1 MARSFGSF
9 SNRFAGRK
17 LTLEILEDR
26 NLLSANPT
34 IPSKLYRA
42 DWAKD
47 ISQLQIDPSIGQ
59 YMGNWMVGV
68 AANQNASLLSTDA
81 GTLLS
86 RPTQLANGA
95 FVWTFSADINPTI
108 ISGWLQARQN
118 SGQIDYF
125 YPLLAR
131 QHSTRFIPNDPQFSN
146 QWHLQNTGQ
155 GGGLAGTD
163 VNITTVWNTFRGAN
177 VQIAVVDTGV
187 NISHEDL
194 SPNLWVNPNDPVNGI
209 DDDGNGFVDD
219 INGWDFNSFDNDPT
233 PEGDS
238 HGTSVAGVAAGL
250 GNNGIGIAGAAFD
263 ADLIGIRLIED
274 AIDDSQIA
282 DALSYQRN
290 ITDIYSN
297 SWGPFDDGSTLEGP
311 GPITLAALQDNY
323 FNGRN
328 GLGNIYTWA
337 GGNGGDDSGISG
349 DIDNSNYDGF
359 ANSRFVIAVGAIGN
373 NGTRSSYSERGANLL
388 VSAPSNGGSLGI
400 TTTGGFGNNEYTND
414 FGGTSSATP
423 LVSGVIALILEA
435 RPDLT
440 ARDVQYILVNSSTKV
455 DPTDAGWSRN
465 NGGSGFWVNDKYG
478 FGMVNAQAAVTL
490 AQSWLKVKPQIT
502 STTGIVNANLSVPD
516 NDPTGVTA
524 NVNVGAA
531 SDMLLEHVELT
542 VNATHTW
549 RGDLKFV
556 LTSPSGTQS
565 VMENRFFDSS
575 PDFVNWKFMT
585 VRNWGESPVGNWTLQ
600 VIDTFG
606 GDVGTL
612 TNFKLD
618 FYGVQPPV
626 PEAFNDAY
634 TIPEDNVLLV
644 GSPGVMGNDTNAVT
658 AALISNVSTGTLL
671 FFANGS
677 FRYTPPANFYGT
689 TSFTYQPS
697 NASGAGNIATVTITV
712 TPVNDAPVALNDG
725 VYVARPG
732 RPLVIN
738 PVGILG
744 NDFDID
750 SPSSSLVAS
759 LFTTPF
765 RGSITDFAGNGGF
778 TYLADSGTG
787 TDNFL
792 YRVSDGLASSAP
804 ATVNLRLNTPPVA
817 QNLTTFTE
825 VGVGTSGN
833 VLTSAFD
840 FDRDTMQAKLVTTT
854 PNGTLVLNLDGS
866 FSYTPNAGFFGI
878 DTFTYRVDD
887 PYYNASNP
895 DQIGNTASYAIRVNR
910 RPNSVSDT
918 YTFPRGQSIELF
930 SPGLLSNDFDLD
942 TATYGDIL
950 RANLVTTTT
959 NGSLTVDTNG
969 YMKYVPNPT
978 FTGTDTFQYRTFDGM
993 HEGNLVTVSLVVVP
1007 TPTAV
1012 NDAYI
1017 SFGPVLSVAAGSG
1030 LLVNDSSPVNAPL
1043 AARLVTPPTFGS
1055 VVLNP
1060 NGSFVY
1066 SAANNYVGP
1075 DSFSYVAND
1084 GISDSN
1090 IATVSLTL
1098 FSLNQPPVAVNDSYT
1113 MNPSTPMINSNLFV
1127 PAAGILANDTDPQA
1141 LPLVATIVSGTS
1153 NGSLILNS
1161 NGSFNYTPQV
1171 GFVGID
1177 SFTYQAANGYALSNV
1192 ATVTITVGTPVVV
1205 LNPNRRVILGQDVG
1219 GQLRVLTGETGATVF
1234 TITPYAGFTGSIR
1247 IATGDFNNDSIPDI
1261 VTAPGA
1267 GSGSTGTIMGIRV
1280 FNGQTG
1286 LPLPGTLGTG
1296 IRPFGNTYTGGIHV
1310 AVGDLNGDGRVDL
1323 VAGAE
1328 SSSAATKV
1336 RSYNGINGTV
1346 FTGWSGGFN
1355 PYTGTAHGGV
1365 RVATGDVNGDGRA
1378 EIITSPGA
1386 GTPTVK
1392 VYNRG
1397 AANIT
1402 SGLITSFNAY
1412 STNVAGGVFVA
1423 AGDLNGDGRAEIV
1436 TGAGNNANG
1445 HVRVFNGQTGS
1456 LLRSLNLGTISGS
1469 ARVSVGDIDGDGD
1482 LDLVVGMATTGAN
1495 SRARVYDA
1503 ITLAEMFP
1511 TENRYNFGAYTG
1523 GLFVASLAK
1532 SSGGGVSV

>member
-1 MARSFGSF
+1 MARSSASF

-17 LTLEILEDR
+17 LALEILEDR
-26 NLLSANPT
+26 NLLSANP

-42 DWAKD
+42 DWQKD
-47 ISQLQIDPSIGQ
+47 ISQLQFDPSLGQ
-59 YMGNWMVGV
+59 YLGNWMVGV
-68 AANQNASLLSTDA
+68 DAGQSAVQLSASA
-81 GTLLS
+81 GTLSS
-86 RPTQLANGA
+86 RPTNLTNDAY
-95 FVWTFSADINPTI
+95 VWTFPADVNPTI
-108 ISGWLQARQN
+108 ISGWLQSRQN

-131 QHSTRFIPNDPQFSN
+131 QQSTRFIPNDPQFNN

-163 VNITTVWNTFRGAN
+163 ANVTTVWDTFRGRN

-187 NISHEDL
+187 NVSHEDL
-194 SPNLWVNPNDPVNGI
+194 FSNLWVNPNDPVNGV
-209 DDDGNGFVDD
+209 DDDGNGLVDD

-233 PEGDS
+233 PESSD
-238 HGTSVAGVAAGL
+238 HGTSVAGVAAAV
-250 GNNGIGIAGAAFD
+250 GNNGIGVTGAAFE

-274 AIDDSQIA
+274 FTDDSLEA
-282 DALSYQRN
+282 AALSYQSN
-290 ITDIYSN
+290 TTDIYSN
-297 SWGPFDDGSTLEGP
+297 SWGPADDGFTLAGP
-311 GPITLAALQDNY
+311 GPLTLAVFEDGY
-323 FNGRN
+323 YNGRN

-337 GGNGGDDSGISG
+337 GGNGGDLDS
-349 DIDNSNYDGF
+349 DNSNYDGY
-359 ANSRFVIAVGAIGN
+359 ANSRFVIAVAAIGN
-373 NGTRSSYSERGANLL
+373 DGTRSWYSERGANIL
-388 VSAPSNGGSLGI
+388 VSAPSDGASLGI
-400 TTTGGFGNNEYTND
+400 TTTGGFGNNEYTNS

-465 NGGSGFWVNDKYG
+465 NAGSGFWVNDKYG
-478 FGMVNAQAAVTL
+478 FGMINAQAAVTL
-490 AQSWLKVKPQIT
+490 AQTWQKVRPQIT
-502 STTGIVNANLSVPD
+502 ATTGTIAENVFIPD
-516 NDPTGVTA
+516 NDLTGITVDFDVTD
-524 NVNVGAA
+524 
-531 SDMLLEHVELT
+531 DMLLEHVELT
-542 VNATHTW
+542 VNITHTW
-549 RGDLKFV
+549 RGDLSFK
-556 LTSPSGTQS
+556 LTSPQGTVS
-565 VMENRFFDSS
+565 EITPRV
-575 PDFVNWKFMT
+575 DFGVDFNNWKFSS
-585 VRNWGESPVGNWTLQ
+585 VRNWGESPVGTWTLQ
-600 VIDTFG
+600 IADNVGADT
-606 GDVGTL
+606 GTL
-612 TNFKLD
+612 LDWKLD
-618 FYGVQPPV
+618 FYGVEPPV
-626 PEAFNDAY
+626 PEAFDDAY
-634 TIPEDNVLLV
+634 TTAEDNVLFV
-644 GSPGVMGNDTNAVT
+644 GAPGVMANDTNAVT
-658 AALISNVSTGTLL
+658 AALITNVSTGTLL

-697 NASGAGNIATVTITV
+697 NATGAGNIATVTITI
-712 TPVNDAPVALNDG
+712 TPVNDAPVALTDG

-738 PVGILG
+738 PAGILA

-750 SPSSSLVAS
+750 SPSSSFVAS

-765 RGSITDFAGNGGF
+765 RGNITAFTGNGGF

-792 YRVSDGLASSAP
+792 YRVSDGIATSAP
-804 ATVNLRLNTPPVA
+804 ATVNIRLNTPPVA
-817 QNLTTFTE
+817 QNLSTFTE

-866 FSYTPNAGFFGI
+866 FTYTPNAGFFGI

-895 DQIGNTASYAIRVNR
+895 DQIGNTATYSIRVNR
-910 RPNSVSDT
+910 RPNSVADT

-942 TATYGDIL
+942 TPMFGDIL

-959 NGSLTVDTNG
+959 NGTLTVDPNG

-1043 AARLVTPPTFGS
+1043 SARLITPPTFGS
-1055 VVLNP
+1055 IVLNP

-1084 GISDSN
+1084 GVSDSN
-1090 IATVSLTL
+1090 IATVSLTI
-1098 FSLNQPPVAVNDSYT
+1098 FSLNQPPVAVNDSYS
-1113 MNPSTPMINSNLFV
+1113 MNPSTPTVISTLFV
-1127 PAAGILANDTDPQA
+1127 PAAGVLANDTDPQS

-1171 GFVGID
+1171 GFVGTD
-1177 SFTYQAANGYALSNV
+1177 SFTYQAANGYGLSNV
-1192 ATVTITVGTPVVV
+1192 ATVTITVGTPVTV
-1205 LNPNRRVILGQDVG
+1205 LNPNRRVILGKDTG

-1234 TITPYAGFTGSIR
+1234 TITPYIGFSGSIR
-1247 IATGDFNNDSIPDI
+1247 VATGDFNSDNVPDI

-1280 FNGQTG
+1280 FDGQTG
-1286 LPLPGTLGTG
+1286 LPLPGTLGSG

-1336 RSYNGINGTV
+1336 RSYNGINGTL
-1346 FTGWSGGFN
+1346 FAGWSGGFN

-1402 SGLITSFNAY
+1402 AGLITSFNAY

-1423 AGDLNGDGRAEIV
+1423 AGDLDGDGRAEIV

-1456 LLRSLNLGTISGS
+1456 VLRSLNLGTISGS

-1511 TENRYNFGAYTG
+1511 SENRFNFGAYTG

-1532 SSGGGVSV
+1532 TSGGGITV